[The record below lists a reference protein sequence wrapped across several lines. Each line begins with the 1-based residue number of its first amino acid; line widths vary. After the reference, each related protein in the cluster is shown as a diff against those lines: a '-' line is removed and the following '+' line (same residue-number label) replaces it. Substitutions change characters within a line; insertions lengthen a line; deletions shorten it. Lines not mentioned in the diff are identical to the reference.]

1 MIEIKNLTMEYRIQ
15 RENIKSIKEY
25 IVNLLKRKV
34 NYNYFK
40 AVDDISFTIEKGEV
54 CGIIGKNGAGKSTLL
69 KIISG
74 VIPATG
80 GSIKINGKIAP
91 LLELGAGFDTDLT
104 ARENIYLNGAVLGY
118 SKKFLDEKY
127 DEIVEFSELKDFMDQ
142 QVRTFSTGMM
152 MRLAFSIAT
161 LVEPEILIVDE
172 ILSVGDA
179 HFSNKSINKMKN
191 MMSGGTTVLMVSHSL
206 KQIKELCN
214 RVIWIEK
221 GKVKMDGNPLDICE
235 QYENELSRRY

>member
-1 MIEIKNLTMEYRIQ
+1 MEYRIQ

-25 IVNLLKRKV
+25 IVNLLQGKV

-40 AVDDISFTIEKGEV
+40 AVNDISFTIEKGEV

-74 VIPATG
+74 VIPPTS

-91 LLELGAGFDTDLT
+91 LLELGAGFDNDLT

-118 SKKFLDEKY
+118 NKKFLDEKY

-221 GKVKMDGNPLDICE
+221 GKIKMDGNPLEVCE
-235 QYENELSRRY
+235 QYENELK

>member
-1 MIEIKNLTMEYRIQ
+1 MIEITNLTMEYRIQ

-25 IVNLLKRKV
+25 IVNLLQGKV

-40 AVDDISFTIEKGEV
+40 AVNDISFTIEKGEV
-54 CGIIGKNGAGKSTLL
+54 CGIIGNNGAGKSTLL

-74 VIPATG
+74 VIPPTS

-91 LLELGAGFDTDLT
+91 LLELGAGFDNDLT

-118 SKKFLDEKY
+118 NKKFLDEKY

-221 GKVKMDGNPLDICE
+221 GKIKMDGNPVEVCE
-235 QYENELSRRY
+235 QYENELK

>member
-1 MIEIKNLTMEYRIQ
+1 MIEINNLTMEYRIQ

-40 AVDDISFTIEKGEV
+40 AVDDISFTIKQGEV

-74 VIPATG
+74 VIPPTSG
-80 GSIKINGKIAP
+80 KIKIHGKIAP

-127 DEIVEFSELKDFMDQ
+127 DEIVEFSELNDFMDQ

-221 GKVKMDGNPLDICE
+221 GKIKMDGNPLDVCE
-235 QYENELSRRY
+235 QYENELK

>member
-206 KQIKELCN
+206 KQIKELSN

-221 GKVKMDGNPLDICE
+221 GKVKMDGNPLDVCE
-235 QYENELSRRY
+235 QYENELK

>member
-34 NYNYFK
+34 NYSYFK
-40 AVDDISFTIEKGEV
+40 AVNDVSFTIKKGEV

-74 VIPATG
+74 VIPPTSG
-80 GSIKINGKIAP
+80 TIKINGKIAP

-127 DEIVEFSELKDFMDQ
+127 DEIVEFSELKNFMDQ

-206 KQIKELCN
+206 TQIKELCN

-221 GKVKMDGNPLDICE
+221 GKIKMDGNPLDVCE
-235 QYENELSRRY
+235 QYENELK

>member
-127 DEIVEFSELKDFMDQ
+127 DEIVEFSELNDFMDQ

-235 QYENELSRRY
+235 QYENELK

>member
-40 AVDDISFTIEKGEV
+40 AVDDISFT
-54 CGIIGKNGAGKSTLL
+54 IGKNGAGKSTLL

-127 DEIVEFSELKDFMDQ
+127 DEIVEFSELNDFMDQ

-235 QYENELSRRY
+235 QYENELK

>member
-1 MIEIKNLTMEYRIQ
+1 MIEIKNLTMEYRFQ

-221 GKVKMDGNPLDICE
+221 GKVKMDGNPLDVCE
-235 QYENELSRRY
+235 QYENELK

>member
-127 DEIVEFSELKDFMDQ
+127 DEIVEFSELNDFMDQ

-221 GKVKMDGNPLDICE
+221 GKIKMDGNPLDVCE
-235 QYENELSRRY
+235 QYENELK

>member
-1 MIEIKNLTMEYRIQ
+1 MIEITNLTMEYRIQ

-25 IVNLLKRKV
+25 IVNLLQGKV

-40 AVDDISFTIEKGEV
+40 AVNDISFTIEKGEV
-54 CGIIGKNGAGKSTLL
+54 CGIIGNNGAGKSTLL

-74 VIPATG
+74 VIPPTS

-91 LLELGAGFDTDLT
+91 LLELGAGFDNDLT

-118 SKKFLDEKY
+118 NKKFLDEKY

-221 GKVKMDGNPLDICE
+221 GKIKMDGNPLEVCE
-235 QYENELSRRY
+235 QYENELK

>member
-1 MIEIKNLTMEYRIQ
+1 MIEITNLTMEYRIQ

-25 IVNLLKRKV
+25 IVNLLQGKV

-40 AVDDISFTIEKGEV
+40 AVNDISFTIEKGEV

-74 VIPATG
+74 VIPPTS

-91 LLELGAGFDTDLT
+91 LLELGAGFDNDLT

-118 SKKFLDEKY
+118 NKKFLDEKY

-221 GKVKMDGNPLDICE
+221 GKIKMDGNPLEVCE
-235 QYENELSRRY
+235 QYENELK

>member
-1 MIEIKNLTMEYRIQ
+1 MLEIKNLTMEYMIQ
-15 RENIKSIKEY
+15 RETIKSIKEY

-127 DEIVEFSELKDFMDQ
+127 DEIVEFSELNDFMDQ

-221 GKVKMDGNPLDICE
+221 GKIKMDGNPLDVCE
-235 QYENELSRRY
+235 QYENELK

>member
-1 MIEIKNLTMEYRIQ
+1 MIELSNVTMEYRIQ
-15 RENIKSIKEY
+15 KENIKSIKEY
-25 IVNLLKRKV
+25 IVNVIKGKV
-34 NYNYFK
+34 NYSYFK
-40 AVDDISFTIEKGEV
+40 AVDDISFTIKKGEV

-74 VIPATG
+74 VIPPTKG
-80 GSIKINGKIAP
+80 NIKIEGKIAP

-118 SKKFLDEKY
+118 SKKFLDDKY
-127 DEIVEFSELKDFMDQ
+127 DEIVSFSELEEFMDQ

-172 ILSVGDA
+172 ILSVGDG
-179 HFSNKSINKMKN
+179 HFSNKSINRMKD

-206 KQIKELCN
+206 KQIKDLCN

-221 GKVKMDGNPLDICE
+221 GKIVMDGETLEVCKK
-235 QYENELSRRY
+235 YEDALK

>member
-1 MIEIKNLTMEYRIQ
+1 MIEITNLTMEYRIQ

-25 IVNLLKRKV
+25 IVNSLQGKV

-40 AVDDISFTIEKGEV
+40 AVNDISFTIEKGEV

-74 VIPATG
+74 VIPPTS

-91 LLELGAGFDTDLT
+91 LLELGAGFDNDLT

-118 SKKFLDEKY
+118 NKKFLDEKY

-206 KQIKELCN
+206 KHIKELCN

-221 GKVKMDGNPLDICE
+221 GKIKMDGNPLEVCE
-235 QYENELSRRY
+235 QYENELK

>member
-235 QYENELSRRY
+235 QYENELSRGY